1 MNYLVF
7 SFKNLKRKGVRSW
20 LTLLGILIGI
30 AAVISLITVGAG
42 LKTAVNAQFGAS
54 STELITVQAGGTSYG
69 PPGSGTVVPL
79 TKSDAQ
85 AIEQLSTVEVAI
97 PRNIEV
103 GKLEYN
109 NVVQFGYAATI
120 LEGREEKIYELE
132 GNIKAEYGRLLK
144 SGDNGKVMLGYSFYN
159 GNTNGYGKDILP
171 GKTVLI
177 QDKSFEVVGI
187 VEKQGSF
194 ILDGVVWI
202 YDSDLDDL
210 LGYGDEVSLIAVKV
224 KDKKFM
230 DKAKEDIEKLM
241 RNRRDVKL
249 GKEDFEVSTPEA
261 TLEDVNSIL
270 NGIQIFII
278 IIASISIFIGIIGIV
293 NTMTTSVLERRK
305 EIGIMK
311 AIGAKNS
318 QIFMQFFIESGLLG
332 LVGGAIGII
341 LGLILGY
348 AGIGAINSFIGS
360 ETSPQINYLLIL
372 FSLIGSFVIG
382 SLAGIFPA
390 MQAAK
395 QNPVDALRG

>member
-278 IIASISIFIGIIGIV
+278 IIASISIFIGIIGILSEER
-293 NTMTTSVLERRK
+293 TS
-305 EIGIMK
+305 
-311 AIGAKNS
+311 
-318 QIFMQFFIESGLLG
+318 
-332 LVGGAIGII
+332 
-341 LGLILGY
+341 
-348 AGIGAINSFIGS
+348 
-360 ETSPQINYLLIL
+360 T
-372 FSLIGSFVIG
+372 
-382 SLAGIFPA
+382 
-390 MQAAK
+390 
-395 QNPVDALRG
+395 